1 MLLVVQLSLVC
12 GIFQL
17 LCLHPQAPNHSDRT
31 VEPGRWEHTEMCPC
45 RYSGSELSKQWFV
58 VAFVPDSPGFTSV
71 ASTCSF
77 NLGWFH
83 WVPSLAHSGRTS
95 DSSETRL
102 VPNDARACSQGG
114 GTYTDSFTA
123 ELVHLENKQSCRA
136 FHCSELWIGYDWII
150 EDYCVMIFLSF
161 SMNVLKCSQLS
172 VDVSMA
178 PWRPWILPRWQLH
191 LCHQRWVTAF
201 CHNLPHTFPNTLT
214 YWHTR
219 NMH

>member
-1 MLLVVQLSLVC
+1 VLLVVQLSLVC
-12 GIFQL
+12 GIFQQ
-17 LCLHPQAPNHSDRT
+17 PAMS
-31 VEPGRWEHTEMCPC
+31 
-45 RYSGSELSKQWFV
+45 
-58 VAFVPDSPGFTSV
+58 ASPGPKPFWPDGRTWAVRTHRDMPMPLHHQWTVKAVVCSCICAWFTRV

-123 ELVHLENKQSCRA
+123 ELKHLENKQSCRA

-150 EDYCVMIFLSF
+150 EDYCVMNFLSF

-201 CHNLPHTFPNTLT
+201 SFCHNLPHTFPNTLT
-214 YWHTR
+214 CWHTR